1 MFHLKEAGI
10 ECGYMGGSMGLEES
24 RDTMAALR
32 QNPPAIRIV
41 FVTPEK
47 VARSDALMRL
57 FDSLHQQGLLVSRFS
72 RKFYNS
78 NYS

>member
-10 ECGYMGGSMGLEES
+10 ECGYMGGSMGPEES
-24 RDTMAALR
+24 RDVMGALR

-57 FDSLHQQGLLVSRFS
+57 FDSLHQQGLLVSHF
-72 RKFYNS
+72 F
-78 NYS
+78 